1 MLEEESQSVLTHTL
15 LSHRAASNSICSPWK
30 KKASLALACNKLCN
44 AEYVE
49 SLSHILSLS
58 YIVSA
63 PQPKQPTLIY
73 QGQTFLRASHAFNML
88 DPDLETSC

>member
-1 MLEEESQSVLTHTL
+1 MQFYLQPLE
-15 LSHRAASNSICSPWK
+15 
-30 KKASLALACNKLCN
+30 KKASLALACDKLCN